1 MVFTA
6 DIVMIFEKNFSANFL
21 YTNTQKKDWIFMNL
35 YQNLETVRKQKK
47 KTQREIANVLG
58 TTQQQYYKYEKGHQ
72 ELPIRHLITLSKYYN
87 LSTDEILGI
96 KPLKLIFSEDE
107 ENIVKMYSVLNDM
120 GKGRVYQLLTML
132 TEEQLEEYSDE

>member
-1 MVFTA
+1 
-6 DIVMIFEKNFSANFL
+6 
-21 YTNTQKKDWIFMNL
+21 MNL

-47 KTQREIANVLG
+47 KTQREIAKVLG

-96 KPLKLIFSEDE
+96 KPSKLILSEDE

-132 TEEQLEEYSDE
+132 TEEQLEENSAE

>member
-1 MVFTA
+1 
-6 DIVMIFEKNFSANFL
+6 
-21 YTNTQKKDWIFMNL
+21 MNL

-47 KTQREIANVLG
+47 KTQREIAKVLG

-96 KPLKLIFSEDE
+96 KPLKLILSEDE